1 MKITNS
7 VNKDANAII
16 DLKKKVLTTKKDE
29 IPKKE
34 EKTEIKDPRET
45 IVVSVEQAKLK
56 GIKQLI
62 GGKTN
67 KVLDELNK
75 HKVSPKDLEDAIK
88 KIKSLD
94 TNKDGKVTVDEVKAD
109 LKKNENPKKVL
120 SLVKN
125 IIEEV
130 KKDKDEVDINKF
142 KNISKMINENII
154 GGKEGKSINKFLK
167 D

>member
-75 HKVSPKDLEDAIK
+75 HKVSTKDLEDAIK

-94 TNKDGKVTVDEVKAD
+94 TNKDGKVTADEVKAD

>member
-94 TNKDGKVTVDEVKAD
+94 TNKDGKVTVDELKAD

-154 GGKEGKSINKFLK
+154 GGKEGKSINKFLE

>member
-154 GGKEGKSINKFLK
+154 GGKEGKTINKFLE

>member
-75 HKVSPKDLEDAIK
+75 HKVSPKDLEDALK

-154 GGKEGKSINKFLK
+154 GGKEGKTINKFLE

>member
-16 DLKKKVLTTKKDE
+16 DLKKKVLPTKKDE

-154 GGKEGKSINKFLK
+154 GGKEGKTINKFLE

>member
-154 GGKEGKSINKFLK
+154 GGKEGKSINKFLE